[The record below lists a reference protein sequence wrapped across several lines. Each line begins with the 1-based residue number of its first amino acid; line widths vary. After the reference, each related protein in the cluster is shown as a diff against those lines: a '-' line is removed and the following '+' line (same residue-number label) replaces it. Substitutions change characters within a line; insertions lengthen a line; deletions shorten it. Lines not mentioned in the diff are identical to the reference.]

1 MWTWGGAPL
10 AYRAASGGN
19 TVTVMLAVAA
29 ILLCFGSVLVLRA
42 LIEADGPDLR
52 EAPLPAEQP
61 DAMREH
67 RRAA

>member
-10 AYRAASGGN
+10 PYRAASGGT

-29 ILLCFGSVLVLRA
+29 ILLSFGSFLVLRA
-42 LIEADGPDLR
+42 VIQADGPDLR
-52 EAPLPAEQP
+52 ETPLPVEQP

-67 RRAA
+67 RQAA